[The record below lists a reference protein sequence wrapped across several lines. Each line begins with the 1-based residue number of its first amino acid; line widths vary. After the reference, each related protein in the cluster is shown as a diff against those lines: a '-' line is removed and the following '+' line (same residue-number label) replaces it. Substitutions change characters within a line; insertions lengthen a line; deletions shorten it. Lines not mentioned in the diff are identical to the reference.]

1 MYARIKIAI
10 ADDHEI
16 FREGFKLLLRDQ
28 DEVRLV
34 GEAENGRE
42 LLQVVEEC
50 QPDVVI
56 VDIKMP
62 VLDGVDACKAIKKN
76 FPDVQVI
83 ALSMFNEDSL
93 IVDMLEAGAK
103 GYLLKN
109 TNKTEL
115 LTAVRTVYNGS
126 TYYCSATS
134 EKLTRMIANSKF
146 NPYRNQPTVLFTSRE
161 LAIIELICQQYTSKE
176 IGLKLGLSFRTVDS
190 HREKI
195 QEKTGAKNVIGIVIY
210 AIKHDLVVV

>member
-1 MYARIKIAI
+1 MYTRIKIAI

-28 DEVRLV
+28 TEVQLV

-42 LLQVVEEC
+42 LLQLVESAK
-50 QPDVVI
+50 PDVVI

-62 VLDGVDACKAIKKN
+62 VMDGVDACKAIKKK
-76 FPDVQVI
+76 FPDVHMI

-109 TNKTEL
+109 TNKQEL
-115 LTAVRTVYNGS
+115 LTAVRAVYEGN

-134 EKLTRMIANSKF
+134 DKLTRMIADSKF
-146 NPYRNQPTVLFTSRE
+146 NPYRNQPIVRFTPRE
-161 LAIIELICQQYTSKE
+161 LDIIKLMCQQFTSKE
-176 IGLKLGLSFRTVDS
+176 IASKLDLSIRTVES

-195 QEKTGAKNVIGIVIY
+195 QEKTGAKNAIGIVIY

>member
-1 MYARIKIAI
+1 MYTRIRIAI

-28 DEVRLV
+28 TEAQLV

-42 LLQVVEEC
+42 LLQLVETAK
-50 QPDVVI
+50 PDVVI
-56 VDIKMP
+56 ADIKMP
-62 VLDGVDACKAIKKN
+62 VMDGVDACRAIKKK

-109 TNKTEL
+109 TNKPEL
-115 LTAVRTVYNGS
+115 LTAVRTVYEGR

-134 EKLTRMIANSKF
+134 DKLTRMIAESKF
-146 NPYRNQPTVLFTSRE
+146 NPYRNQPIVRFTPRE
-161 LAIIELICQQYTSKE
+161 LDIIKLMCQQFTSKE
-176 IGLKLGLSFRTVDS
+176 IASKLDLSIRTVES

-195 QEKTGAKNVIGIVIY
+195 QEKTGSKNAIGIVIY
-210 AIKHDLVVV
+210 AIKHELVVL

>member
-28 DEVRLV
+28 SEAALV

-42 LLQVVEEC
+42 LLKIVEETK
-50 QPDVVI
+50 PDVVI

-62 VLDGVDACKAIKKN
+62 VLDGVDACKVIRKK

-109 TNKTEL
+109 TNKQEL
-115 LTAVRTVYNGS
+115 LTAVRAVYEGN

-134 EKLTRMIANSKF
+134 EKLTRMIADSKF
-146 NPYRNQPTVLFTSRE
+146 NPYRNQPIVRFTPRE
-161 LAIIELICQQYTSKE
+161 LDIIKLMCQQYTSKE
-176 IGLKLGLSFRTVDS
+176 IASKLDLSIRTVES
-190 HREKI
+190 HREKL
-195 QEKTGAKNVIGIVIY
+195 QEKTGAKNAIGIVIY

>member
-28 DEVRLV
+28 NEVQLV
-34 GEAENGRE
+34 GEAEHGRE
-42 LLQVVEEC
+42 LLKVLEEAK
-50 QPDVVI
+50 PDVVI

-62 VLDGVDACKAIKKN
+62 VLDGVDACKAIRKK

-109 TNKTEL
+109 TNKQEL
-115 LTAVRTVYNGS
+115 LTAVRAVYEGN

-134 EKLTRMIANSKF
+134 EKLTRMIADSKF
-146 NPYRNQPTVLFTSRE
+146 NPYRNQPIVRFTPRE
-161 LAIIELICQQYTSKE
+161 LDIIKLMCQQYTSKE
-176 IGLKLGLSFRTVDS
+176 IASKLTLSIRTVES
-190 HREKI
+190 HREKL
-195 QEKTGAKNVIGIVIY
+195 QEKTGAKNAIGIVIY

>member
-42 LLQVVEEC
+42 LLQVVAEC

-109 TNKTEL
+109 TNKQEL
-115 LTAVRTVYNGS
+115 LTAVRAVYEGN

-146 NPYRNQPTVLFTSRE
+146 NPYRNQTTVFFTSRE
-161 LAIIELICQQYTSKE
+161 LTIIQMICQQYTSKE
-176 IGLKLGLSFRTVDS
+176 IGIKLGLSYRTIES

>member
-28 DEVRLV
+28 NEVQLV

-42 LLQVVEEC
+42 LLQLVETAK
-50 QPDVVI
+50 PDVVI

-62 VLDGVDACKAIKKN
+62 VMDGVDACKAIKKK
-76 FPDVQVI
+76 FPDVHVI

-109 TNKTEL
+109 TNKQEL
-115 LTAVRTVYNGS
+115 LTAVRAVYEGN

-134 EKLTRMIANSKF
+134 DKLTRMIADSKF
-146 NPYRNQPTVLFTSRE
+146 NPYRNQPIVRFTPRE
-161 LAIIELICQQYTSKE
+161 LDIIKLMCQQFTSKE
-176 IGLKLGLSFRTVDS
+176 IASKLDLSIRTVES

-195 QEKTGAKNVIGIVIY
+195 QEKTGAKNAIGIVIY